1 MDLWDK
7 RRKQS
12 EIVAGNGISCS
23 VMDASN
29 VLCSEDEMV
38 NGSIKN
44 KTTE

>member
-12 EIVAGNGISCS
+12 EIVAGNGISCG
-23 VMDASN
+23 VMGAGN
-29 VLCSEDEMV
+29 VLCSEGEMV

-44 KTTE
+44 ETTE